1 MIMGSSGRERKMAD
15 TKYRLGIDIGGTF
28 TDFTLVDNDKGTSVG
43 IKSPTNPEHIEE
55 GIRAGIRILKDEYGL
70 VPSQVSYFVH
80 GMTIGLNTLLQRRG
94 SKLAFFVTKGFR
106 DMLNLQR
113 LRPPVPFDINSRL
126 PEPLIRRDMVFEI
139 DERVKADGSIYTSLD
154 EESVRAACAAAV
166 KSGAEGVAVCFLHS
180 YKNDTHEKTVR
191 DIIKKEFPELSVS
204 LSSEL
209 LAQIRE
215 YERACVAIINLYI
228 QKNVKTYFEDMKRM
242 LKEEGFDTVPFITQ
256 SNGGIMDIHSATAAP
271 IKTLFSGPAA
281 GVIGAVR
288 ASVTSGEKNLLTF
301 DVGGTSTDVSVVVDG
316 EPTYTEDS
324 ELAGFPI
331 NLPTIDIASIGAGGG
346 SIGWLDKGLLRLGP
360 ESAGSYPGPAC
371 YGHSELATLT
381 DAFLVCGYLNAGGFA
396 AGRMPLKIE
405 RSYDAIGKLGEQL
418 GLSAEVTAGQ
428 MIQVAISNMY
438 VELSSIMERNGYDPR
453 DLSVVAYG
461 GGGPVTASLVAEE
474 IHAKNVLVP
483 YRPGTLCSLGALT
496 ADFVYDAIA
505 PVHERAE
512 EIGEKEL
519 NDIFDDL
526 KREATDWLR
535 AQETDSIDP
544 DNTEVTYLADARY
557 HGQAYE
563 IQFEI
568 KDGQDLSELFHKNHE
583 LLYGHSERQA
593 KVEIINLRAHIS
605 AITPKV
611 PNVELKPGTGV
622 KPYDKRRVIIKGKEY
637 EADIYRREDI
647 GAEDKIKGPAV
658 IEQADT
664 TILLLPGW
672 TGVSDRFGT
681 LILSDDGGDH

>member
-1 MIMGSSGRERKMAD
+1 MAEL
-15 TKYRLGIDIGGTF
+15 KYRLGIDIGGTF
-28 TDFTLVDNDKGTSVG
+28 TDFTLVDNHEGTSTG

-55 GIRAGIRILKDEYGL
+55 GIRAGIKILKSEYGL
-70 VPSQVSYFVH
+70 DPSQVSYFVH

-94 SKLAFFVTKGFR
+94 SKLAFFVTKGFK

-113 LRPPVPFDINSRL
+113 LRPPVPFNINSRL

-139 DERVKADGSIYTSLD
+139 DERTMADGSEYAPVD
-154 EESVRAACAAAV
+154 EEGVRAAVRKAV
-166 KSGAEGVAVCFLHS
+166 RNGAEGVAVCFLHS
-180 YKNDTHEKTVR
+180 YKNNAHEQAVLG
-191 DIIKKEFPELSVS
+191 IIRSEAPDLSVS

-242 LKEEGFDTVPFITQ
+242 LAEEGFDTVPFITQ
-256 SNGGIMDIHSATAAP
+256 SNGGIMDIPSATAAP

-288 ASVTSGEKNLLTF
+288 ASVISGEENLLTF
-301 DVGGTSTDVSVVVDG
+301 DVGGTSTDVSVVRAG

-331 NLPTIDIASIGAGGG
+331 NLPAIDIASIGAGGG

-371 YGHSELATLT
+371 YGHSELPTLT
-381 DAFLVCGYLNAGGFA
+381 DAFLLSGYLNAEGFA
-396 AGRMPLKIE
+396 AGRMPLDKS
-405 RSYDAIGKLGEQL
+405 RSYDAIKKLGDEL
-418 GLSAEVTAGQ
+418 GSGAEETAGQ
-428 MIQVAISNMY
+428 MIQVAIANMY
-438 VELSSIMERNGYDPR
+438 VELSGIMERNGYDPR
-453 DLSVVAYG
+453 ELSVVAYG

-496 ADFVYDAIA
+496 ADFIYDAIA
-505 PVHERAE
+505 PVHKRAE
-512 EIGEKEL
+512 ELTEDKLKE
-519 NDIFDDL
+519 IFASL
-526 KREATDWLR
+526 KDEAIDWLKS
-535 AQETDSIDP
+535 QDTDVID
-544 DNTEVTYLADARY
+544 TENIKVTYLADGRY

-568 KDGQDLSELFHKNHE
+568 TDNLNLTDLFHQNHE
-583 LLYGHSERQA
+583 LLYGHSEKQA

-605 AITPKV
+605 ALTPKV
-611 PNVELKPGTGV
+611 PNVELKQGTGA
-622 KPYDKRRVIIKGKEY
+622 KPYSVRDILVKGRKY
-637 EADIYRREDI
+637 KADIYRREDI
-647 GAEDKIKGPAV
+647 GAGDKIAGPAI

-672 TGVSDRFGT
+672 TGISDKYGT
-681 LILSDDGGDH
+681 LILKQDGGDR